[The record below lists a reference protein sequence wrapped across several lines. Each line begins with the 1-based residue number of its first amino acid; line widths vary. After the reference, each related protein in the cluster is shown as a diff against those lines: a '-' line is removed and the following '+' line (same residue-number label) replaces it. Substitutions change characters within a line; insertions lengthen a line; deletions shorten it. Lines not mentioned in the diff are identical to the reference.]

1 MAKFKVT
8 VTRVDEYEIEID
20 ENVWDE
26 KALEDWSGVFHPVS
40 DAEDVAK
47 DFAVAWMR
55 NEDKYFIEGY
65 GYVKEFD
72 QSGNLKG
79 VPYRDEKGE
88 FAYPLPEDSY
98 TKGISIVALSQDEDY
113 ETEVQELET
122 VGK

>member
-26 KALEDWSGVFHPVS
+26 KALEDWSSVFHPVS

-47 DFAVAWMR
+47 NFAVAWMR

-88 FAYPLPEDSY
+88 FAYPLPEDRY
-98 TKGISIVALSQDEDY
+98 AKGISIVALSQDEDY
-113 ETEVQELET
+113 ETEVEELET